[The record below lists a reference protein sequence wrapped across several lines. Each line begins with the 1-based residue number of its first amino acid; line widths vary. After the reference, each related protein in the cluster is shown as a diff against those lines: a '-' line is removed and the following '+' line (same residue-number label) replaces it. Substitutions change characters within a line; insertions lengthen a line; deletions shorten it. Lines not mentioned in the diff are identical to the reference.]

1 MPARPD
7 SPAPQPPP
15 ARDAADTLRPEAP
28 LTPPAP
34 TPEAV
39 PKLPQSD
46 RYEFQELIGV
56 GGMGKVYKAFDR
68 NLKRL
73 VALKFLRGADAA
85 LERRFLQEAQAQAR
99 VDHQNVCKVYEV
111 GRIGDEPYIAM
122 QYIEGKTL
130 REAARELTLGQ
141 KLLVMRDVA
150 EAVHAA
156 HALGLVH
163 RDIKPANILVEKGL
177 RPFVT
182 DFGLARDLQAPG
194 DTVQGAL
201 LGTPQYMAPEQAKG
215 DLHSLDARTDVY
227 GLGATLYD
235 ALAGRPPFDGG
246 SHLQILYKMLHQD
259 PAPPRKHVAAIPAD
273 AESVILKCLEK
284 EPQRRYASAR
294 EVAEDL
300 QRVIDGEPVKARPPG
315 AFNRIVRKV
324 RRNKA
329 LAAALVA
336 LALVLI
342 APRIYGL
349 LDRGAPM
356 VVAVAD
362 FDNQT
367 GDDKLDGLSGISSTT
382 SSSSI

>member
-1 MPARPD
+1 MPARTD

-15 ARDAADTLRPEAP
+15 ARDAADTLRPEGP
-28 LTPPAP
+28 PTPPAP
-34 TPEAV
+34 TPDAV

-68 NLKRL
+68 ELKRL

-130 REAARELTLGQ
+130 REAARELTLRQ

-201 LGTPQYMAPEQAKG
+201 
-215 DLHSLDARTDVY
+215 
-227 GLGATLYD
+227 
-235 ALAGRPPFDGG
+235 
-246 SHLQILYKMLHQD
+246 
-259 PAPPRKHVAAIPAD
+259 
-273 AESVILKCLEK
+273 
-284 EPQRRYASAR
+284 
-294 EVAEDL
+294 
-300 QRVIDGEPVKARPPG
+300 
-315 AFNRIVRKV
+315 
-324 RRNKA
+324 
-329 LAAALVA
+329 
-336 LALVLI
+336 
-342 APRIYGL
+342 
-349 LDRGAPM
+349 
-356 VVAVAD
+356 
-362 FDNQT
+362 
-367 GDDKLDGLSGISSTT
+367 
-382 SSSSI
+382 